1 MFKLIDK
8 KIFYRLFSCNF
19 GKFKYVNDKSR
30 CYFILLAIF
39 SAIYSSISLAQPTKL
54 IMPILMDNAWVYIA
68 AELWYEK
75 REPTITFQVGKT
87 TNLTGDAERTLAGYY
102 ERAKANQI
110 NFVIDLYS
118 QEDGSRLR
126 FQQAAQ
132 SNPDILSTYADLGTV
147 TLGNKALWGL
157 YQLLNVKLNGASGTT
172 EWREDLLCQGNNC
185 GMSDIMDNSNSS
197 ERVFEAT
204 LVVIAGLF
212 ENGINLSQYQ
222 NTLQSVINKNIKI
235 DILPEVQPPGSQLYP
250 LTFYTDL
257 IKLEGTKTFY
267 LDAQNNF
274 AGIPKI
280 QALVDML
287 KSMRNAQESELDL
300 IIPNFWTSYP
310 GGGLVRMTDKKI
322 ENEIPTKNLTLSNYT
337 WTAFHGRIK
346 KWNAIKILG
355 IARVQEA
362 DFIFVEPILSDG
374 SFDTIQL
381 FTVLLNPDT
390 QNYKIVTDS
399 DQIVPWYIISE
410 PLFMQ
415 FIYDKYSLPN

>member
-1 MFKLIDK
+1 MFKLIHK
-8 KIFYRLFSCNF
+8 NIFYRLLLSWNC
-19 GKFKYVNDKSR
+19 GKLSYVHKRSR
-30 CYFILLAIF
+30 LYFLVISFAT
-39 SAIYSSISLAQPTKL
+39 YSSISLAQPIKSV
-54 IMPILMDNAWVYIA
+54 IPILMDNAWVYIA
-68 AELWYEK
+68 AEFWYEK
-75 REPTITFQVGKT
+75 REPTITFQVGQT
-87 TNLTGDAERTLAGYY
+87 TNLTGDAERTLARYY

-110 NFVIDLYS
+110 NSVIDLYS

-126 FQQAAQ
+126 FRQVAQ

-157 YQLLNVKLNGASGTT
+157 YQLLNVKLTGGSGTT
-172 EWREDLLCQGNNC
+172 EWREDLLCQGNDC

-197 ERVFEAT
+197 ERIVEAT
-204 LVVIAGLF
+204 LAITMAFF
-212 ENGINLSQYQ
+212 ESGVNLSEYQ
-222 NTLQSVINKNIKI
+222 NTIKNVIDKNIKI
-235 DILPEVQPPGSQLYP
+235 DILPEIQPPGSQLYP

-257 IKLEGTKTFY
+257 IKLEGTATFR
-267 LDAQNNF
+267 LDADNNF

-287 KSMRNAQESELDL
+287 KSVRNAQESELEL

-322 ENEIPTKNLTLSNYT
+322 QNEIPTKNLTLGNYT
-337 WTAFHGRIK
+337 WAAFHGRIK

-362 DFIFVEPILSDG
+362 DFLFVEPILSDG
-374 SFDTIQL
+374 RFDTIQL
-381 FTVLLNPDT
+381 FTVLFNSDT
-390 QNYKIVTDS
+390 QTYKFVTDS

-415 FIYDKYSLPN
+415 FIHDKYGSS